1 MLKQKKKNKIKH
13 KQQRLIFVSSVFFVS
28 LLSLWFIVD
37 NFRQNLL
44 FFYAPTEFW
53 QAHNQQQIKLKKT
66 IRVGGLVKSQSVV
79 KINSLH
85 TKFVITDN
93 LQELTVSYVGLL
105 PDLFKE
111 QQGVIAKGVFSDNE
125 NIFLASELLVKHD
138 EKYMPPEVVKTLK

>member
-1 MLKQKKKNKIKH
+1 MLKQKKKSKIKH
-13 KQQRLIFVSSVFFVS
+13 KQQRLIFVSGVFFVS
-28 LLSLWFIVD
+28 LLSLWFIFD
-37 NFRQNLL
+37 IFRQYLL

-66 IRVGGLVKSQSVV
+66 IRVGGLVKVQSVV

-111 QQGVIAKGVFSDNE
+111 QQGVIAKGIFSDNE

-138 EKYMPPEVVKTLK
+138 EKYMPPEVAKTLK

>member
-1 MLKQKKKNKIKH
+1 MLKQKKKSKIKH
-13 KQQRLIFVSSVFFVS
+13 KQQRLIFVSGVFFVS

-138 EKYMPPEVVKTLK
+138 EKYMPPEVAKTLK

>member
-1 MLKQKKKNKIKH
+1 MLKQKKKSKIKH

-53 QAHNQQQIKLKKT
+53 QAHNKQQAKLKKT

-93 LQELTVSYVGLL
+93 LQELTISYVGLL

-111 QQGVIAKGVFSDNE
+111 QQGVIAKGMFSENE
-125 NIFLASELLVKHD
+125 NAFLASELLVKHD
-138 EKYMPPEVVKTLK
+138 EKYMPPEVAKTLK

>member
-1 MLKQKKKNKIKH
+1 MLKQKKKSKIKH

-53 QAHNQQQIKLKKT
+53 QAHNKQQAKLKKT

-111 QQGVIAKGVFSDNE
+111 QQGVIAKGMFSENE
-125 NIFLASELLVKHD
+125 NTFLASELLVKHD
-138 EKYMPPEVVKTLK
+138 EKYMPPEVAKTLK